1 MKNLPRTNLSR
12 TTARTRRQ
20 IMAVAAH
27 LFRTEG
33 YDRTSIDAIAEA
45 AKKSKRSIYNHFDG
59 KEDLFAAV
67 IAEELNE
74 VRSTLQPVFDRTEL
88 PTADR
93 MKQYMIRRME
103 MLNESGAYKQMLVN
117 EVGHRIEPRFIDIRR
132 MCNEFDGWE
141 REQFKRMADEEQ
153 NRRSARTARFNSE
166 AFADMTQMV
175 LKSLDI
181 SFFVQEKYAQ
191 YASTF
196 DTFIEYIVEKLVENN
211 KMVG

>member
-27 LFRTEG
+27 LFKTEG

-45 AKKSKRSIYNHFDG
+45 AKKSKRSIYNHFEG

>member
-1 MKNLPRTNLSR
+1 LT
-12 TTARTRRQ
+12 
-20 IMAVAAH
+20 VAAH
-27 LFRTEG
+27 LFQTEG

-45 AKKSKRSIYNHFDG
+45 ANKSKRSIYNHFDG
-59 KEDLFAAV
+59 KEDLLAAV
-67 IAEELNE
+67 IGEELNE
-74 VRSTLQPVFDRTEL
+74 VRNALQPVFDLTEL

-103 MLNESGAYKQMLVN
+103 MLSESSVYKQMLIN
-117 EVGHRIEPRFIDIRR
+117 EVRHRIEPRFVDIRR
-132 MCNEFDGWE
+132 LCNEFDDWE

-153 NRRSARTARFNSE
+153 SHRSARSARFNSE

-181 SFFVQEKYAQ
+181 SFFVQGRYAQ

-196 DTFIEYIVEKLVENN
+196 DTFIEYIVEKLVENH
-211 KMVG
+211 KI

>member
-1 MKNLPRTNLSR
+1 MT
-12 TTARTRRQ
+12 
-20 IMAVAAH
+20 VAAH
-27 LFRTEG
+27 LFQTEG

-45 AKKSKRSIYNHFDG
+45 ANKSKRSIYNHFDG

-67 IAEELNE
+67 IGEELNE
-74 VRSTLQPVFDRTEL
+74 VRCTLQPVFDRTEL

-103 MLNESGAYKQMLVN
+103 MLNESSVYKQMLIN
-117 EVGHRIEPRFIDIRR
+117 EVRHRIEPRFVDIRR
-132 MCNEFDGWE
+132 LCNEFDDWE

-153 NRRSARTARFNSE
+153 SHRSARSARFNSE

-181 SFFVQEKYAQ
+181 SFFVQGRYAQ

-196 DTFIEYIVEKLVENN
+196 DTFIEYIVEKLVENH
-211 KMVG
+211 KI

>member
-1 MKNLPRTNLSR
+1 MT
-12 TTARTRRQ
+12 
-20 IMAVAAH
+20 VAAH
-27 LFRTEG
+27 LFQTEG

-45 AKKSKRSIYNHFDG
+45 ANKSKRSIYNHFDG

-67 IAEELNE
+67 IGEELNE
-74 VRSTLQPVFDRTEL
+74 VRNALQPVFDRTEL

-103 MLNESGAYKQMLVN
+103 MLNESSVYKQMLIN
-117 EVGHRIEPRFIDIRR
+117 EVRHRIEPRFVDIRR
-132 MCNEFDGWE
+132 LCNEFDDWE

-153 NRRSARTARFNSE
+153 SHRSARSARFNSE

-181 SFFVQEKYAQ
+181 SFFVQGRYAQ

-196 DTFIEYIVEKLVENN
+196 DTFIEYIVEKLVENH
-211 KMVG
+211 KI

>member
-1 MKNLPRTNLSR
+1 MT
-12 TTARTRRQ
+12 
-20 IMAVAAH
+20 VAAH
-27 LFRTEG
+27 LFQTEG

-45 AKKSKRSIYNHFDG
+45 ANKSKRSIYNHFDG

-67 IAEELNE
+67 IGEELNE
-74 VRSTLQPVFDRTEL
+74 VRNALQPVFDRTEL

-103 MLNESGAYKQMLVN
+103 MLSESSVYKQMLIN
-117 EVGHRIEPRFIDIRR
+117 EVRHRIEPRFVDIRR
-132 MCNEFDGWE
+132 LCNEFDDWE

-153 NRRSARTARFNSE
+153 SHRSARSARFNSE

-181 SFFVQEKYAQ
+181 SFFVQGRYAQ

-196 DTFIEYIVEKLVENN
+196 DTFIEYIVEKLVENH
-211 KMVG
+211 KI

>member
-1 MKNLPRTNLSR
+1 LT
-12 TTARTRRQ
+12 
-20 IMAVAAH
+20 VAAH
-27 LFRTEG
+27 LFQTEG

-45 AKKSKRSIYNHFDG
+45 ANKSKRSIYNHFDG

-67 IAEELNE
+67 IGEELNE
-74 VRSTLQPVFDRTEL
+74 VRNALQPVFDRTEL

-103 MLNESGAYKQMLVN
+103 MLSESSVYKQMLIN
-117 EVGHRIEPRFIDIRR
+117 EVRHRIEPRFVDIRR
-132 MCNEFDGWE
+132 LCNEFDDWE

-153 NRRSARTARFNSE
+153 SHRSARSARFNSE

-181 SFFVQEKYAQ
+181 SFFVQGRYAQ

-196 DTFIEYIVEKLVENN
+196 DTFIEYIVEKLVENH
-211 KMVG
+211 KI

>member
-1 MKNLPRTNLSR
+1 MT
-12 TTARTRRQ
+12 
-20 IMAVAAH
+20 VAAH
-27 LFRTEG
+27 LFQTEG

-45 AKKSKRSIYNHFDG
+45 ANKSKRSIYNHFDG
-59 KEDLFAAV
+59 KEDLLAAV
-67 IAEELNE
+67 IGEELNE
-74 VRSTLQPVFDRTEL
+74 VRNALQPVFDLTEL

-103 MLNESGAYKQMLVN
+103 MLSESSVYKQMLIN
-117 EVGHRIEPRFIDIRR
+117 EVRHRIEPRFVDIRR
-132 MCNEFDGWE
+132 LCNEFDEWE

-153 NRRSARTARFNSE
+153 SHRSARSARFNSE

-181 SFFVQEKYAQ
+181 SFFVQGRYAQ

-196 DTFIEYIVEKLVENN
+196 DTFIEYIVEKLVENH
-211 KMVG
+211 KI

>member
-1 MKNLPRTNLSR
+1 MT
-12 TTARTRRQ
+12 
-20 IMAVAAH
+20 VAAH
-27 LFRTEG
+27 LFQTEG

-45 AKKSKRSIYNHFDG
+45 ANKSKRSIYNHFDG

-67 IAEELNE
+67 IGEELNE
-74 VRSTLQPVFDRTEL
+74 VRCTLQPVFDRTEL

-103 MLNESGAYKQMLVN
+103 MLSESSVYKQMLIN
-117 EVGHRIEPRFIDIRR
+117 EVRHRIEPRFVDIRR
-132 MCNEFDGWE
+132 LCNEFDDWE

-153 NRRSARTARFNSE
+153 SHRSARSARFNSE

-181 SFFVQEKYAQ
+181 SFFVQGRYAQ

-196 DTFIEYIVEKLVENN
+196 DTLIEYIVEKLVENH
-211 KMVG
+211 KI

>member
-1 MKNLPRTNLSR
+1 MT
-12 TTARTRRQ
+12 
-20 IMAVAAH
+20 VAAH
-27 LFRTEG
+27 LFQTEG

-45 AKKSKRSIYNHFDG
+45 ANKSKRSIYNHFDG
-59 KEDLFAAV
+59 KEDLLAAV
-67 IAEELNE
+67 IGEELNE
-74 VRSTLQPVFDRTEL
+74 VRNALQPVFDRTEL

-103 MLNESGAYKQMLVN
+103 MLSESSVYKQMLIN
-117 EVGHRIEPRFIDIRR
+117 EVRHRIEPRFVDIRR
-132 MCNEFDGWE
+132 LCNEFDDWE

-153 NRRSARTARFNSE
+153 SHRSARSARFNSE

-181 SFFVQEKYAQ
+181 SFFVQGRYAQ

-196 DTFIEYIVEKLVENN
+196 DTFIEYIVEKLVENH
-211 KMVG
+211 KI